1 MIPLLCI
8 VLFCVPF
15 VCASLSGLNDTCQ
28 CNHTPVASDTPSY
41 NTRTL
46 WDILS
51 SCGLTLFACTWTAV
65 HPDIPYMDQRVMAIT
80 WRRLVLMVVV
90 LIAPEF
96 MTLWAAEQFFEARE
110 AAEHFNNLMGI
121 AQCTWHQAILSKLAV
136 ALLGDIPTSDR
147 SSSADALTGWTLA
160 HGFFAC
166 MGGFVL
172 HVNGEPWATL
182 KPNELLRFVRNGSV
196 EMPVITKADIQDR
209 SKGDVLS
216 KCVAILQLVWFL
228 IQLIARYAQ
237 KLPVTPIE
245 IDTLGVAALA
255 CISYGLWLKKPKDV
269 GRPYIDQYY
278 SMSRL
283 GIRRLSKV
291 NPFVVWTDGCIRPF
305 SDHLYVS
312 WRVSGVVFGAIHCL
326 GWNFLFPRHT
336 EQILWRAASTGMAC
350 SIMVPFIAAMMVMLS
365 IHLEPIWDKVP
376 KCLKWTWNKVSTCLK
391 WILYVFFYLF
401 SRVTIIVLMFLSLRS
416 LPPGAYDTVVWT
428 KFIPHLNT

>member
-15 VCASLSGLNDTCQ
+15 VRASLSAALNDTVI
-28 CNHTPVASDTPSY
+28 HTLNASDCSPY

-65 HPDIPYMDQRVMAIT
+65 HPDIPYMDQRVMATT
-80 WRRLVLMVVV
+80 WRRLLLMVVV

-96 MTLWAAEQFFEARE
+96 TITWAAWQFLDARKV
-110 AAEHFNNLMGI
+110 AKDFNEY
-121 AQCTWHQAILSKLAV
+121 V
-136 ALLGDIPTSDR
+136 F
-147 SSSADALTGWTLA
+147 GWTLT
-160 HGFFAC
+160 HGFFAS

-182 KPNELLRFVRNGSV
+182 KPDELLGFVRNGSV

-237 KLPVTPIE
+237 KLPVTPLE

-269 GRPYIDQYY
+269 GRPYIVHWN
-278 SMSRL
+278 
-283 GIRRLSKV
+283 SKK
-291 NPFVVWTDGCIRPF
+291 
-305 SDHLYVS
+305 L
-312 WRVSGVVFGAIHCL
+312 
-326 GWNFLFPRHT
+326 
-336 EQILWRAASTGMAC
+336 AS
-350 SIMVPFIAAMMVMLS
+350 P
-365 IHLEPIWDKVP
+365 PDR
-376 KCLKWTWNKVSTCLK
+376 STK
-391 WILYVFFYLF
+391 DEY
-401 SRVTIIVLMFLSLRS
+401 
-416 LPPGAYDTVVWT
+416 
-428 KFIPHLNT
+428 